1 MSADKLI
8 SAFRAK
14 IAKRKREVIERI
26 LQLNHSTMQEL
37 GEHYTQY
44 KAELYGLQQAE
55 ELAEGALTELLG
67 GERPDESNQ
76 ETRSIY

>member
-37 GEHYTQY
+37 GENYTQY

-55 ELAEGALTELLG
+55 QLAEDALTELLG
-67 GERPDESNQ
+67 GERPDETNQ
-76 ETRSIY
+76 ETRRIY

>member
-1 MSADKLI
+1 MSADKLMT
-8 SAFRAK
+8 AFRAK
-14 IAKRKREVIERI
+14 IAKRKQQVIERL

-44 KAELYGLQQAE
+44 KSELYGLQQAE
-55 ELAEGALTELLG
+55 QLADEALTELLG
-67 GERPDESNQ
+67 GERPDETAT